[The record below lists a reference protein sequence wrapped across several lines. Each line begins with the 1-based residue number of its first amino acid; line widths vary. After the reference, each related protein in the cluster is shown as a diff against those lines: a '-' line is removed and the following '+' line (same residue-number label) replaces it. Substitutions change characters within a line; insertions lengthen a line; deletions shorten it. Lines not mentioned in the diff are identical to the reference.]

1 MGLYFNSAEKAQQA
15 YDDFAD
21 KHIEKVHESQKAIQ
35 DILDG
40 KIPRTGETVDR
51 VLEQASKNQEELLKS
66 GIGYISQVK
75 KAECNYQYGKADY
88 KRLEKGLLPFKNT
101 YCCVMKEPILTRKED
116 IEKAG
121 LKEGDLQIL
130 FRLIPCVWFNS
141 GILGNPDNG
150 IPFITIAD
158 VADYLGEC
166 SRSDGAVGRC
176 MNRLIENG
184 IVWRYGDLFIMND
197 DFIRC
202 GPMTKGVL
210 TTRRK
215 YVKKYQNKQ
224 GKKPTNKQGEIMDKK
239 NVKIDIVKEPQ
250 TQATSGQETLEE
262 IPF

>member
-1 MGLYFNSAEKAQQA
+1 MLIINSAEEAQRK
-15 YDDFAD
+15 YDSFAD
-21 KHIEKVHESQKAIQ
+21 RHTKEVNENQRAIQ

-40 KIPRTGETVDR
+40 KIPRTGATVDK
-51 VLEQASKNQEELLKS
+51 VLEQAMDNQAELLKS
-66 GIGYISQVK
+66 IIRYINQTKRAVVSDFYSK
-75 KAECNYQYGKADY
+75 KDN
-88 KRLEKGLLPFKNT
+88 KRLANNLLPRGKT
-101 YCCVMKEPILTRKED
+101 YCCVMKEPIPSRKED
-116 IEKAG
+116 IKKAG

-130 FRLIPCVWFNS
+130 FRLIPCVGYNT
-141 GILGNPDNG
+141 GILINPDNG
-150 IPFITIAD
+150 IPFITYAD
-158 VADYLGEC
+158 VAEYLGEC

-202 GPMTKGVL
+202 GAMTTGVL
-210 TTRRK
+210 QKRK
-215 YVKKYQNKQ
+215 EKRQAIQ